1 MDNPAIPAEDSPGDH
16 RKTGGFQL
24 LVISNETRVLHLLPE
39 RGTVIVGRSNNC
51 DVRIADGAL
60 ARRHACI
67 HIGASFEIED
77 LYSANCT
84 YVAGMRLV
92 PYERTVVVPGET
104 IMVGHSTLIIQP

>member
-1 MDNPAIPAEDSPGDH
+1 MDNPAIPAETSPGDH
-16 RKTGGFQL
+16 KPTGGFQL

-77 LYSANCT
+77 LGSCAGT
-84 YVAGMRLV
+84 YIAGKPLV
-92 PYERTVVVPGET
+92 PLKRTTIVPGEAV
-104 IMVGHSTLIIQP
+104 MLGPSTLIIQP